1 MKLTQSGMSEVTAA
15 MRDSMRS
22 QKNFPPGPV
31 KASDAVS
38 VHPSES
44 LESTMGARMGGGGRT
59 CCHVFVFSY
68 FILFMF
74 FWGATVLPVGS
85 NSSRRNVRKSARR
98 NSLEWVQDKKA
109 C

>member
-31 KASDAVS
+31 RASDAVS

-44 LESTMGARMGGGGRT
+44 LESTMGARMGGGSDLLP
-59 CCHVFVFSY
+59 CLCFFF

-74 FWGATVLPVGS
+74 FLGGDRLARWVKLLTQKREKVCQTELPGVGS
-85 NSSRRNVRKSARR
+85 R
-98 NSLEWVQDKKA
+98 
-109 C
+109 